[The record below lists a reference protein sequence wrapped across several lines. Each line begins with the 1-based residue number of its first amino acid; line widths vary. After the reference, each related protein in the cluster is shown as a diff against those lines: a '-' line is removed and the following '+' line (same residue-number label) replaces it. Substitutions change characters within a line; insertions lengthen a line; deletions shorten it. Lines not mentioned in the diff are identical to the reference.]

1 MAVPRIAIV
10 GRPNVGKSSIFN
22 WLAGRRLAIVEDF
35 AGVTRDRLNT
45 MLEHNDRHFELIDT
59 GGIGIED
66 VDNLTEQVEGQIL
79 AAIEEADVLLF
90 VVDSRSGLVPLDSEV
105 ADRLRKVNKPILL
118 VANKTDSPSLDSN
131 ADEFHQLGYKH
142 LMRVSVLQNRNK
154 TDLLD
159 WIVGHLPNF
168 DADAGELEP
177 PTMKVA
183 IVGRRN
189 VGKSTFVNTLA
200 KEERC
205 IVSEVPGTTR
215 DSVDV
220 MFELDGHKFM
230 AIDTPGLRRNKSIKT
245 DIDWYGLHRAQRSVR
260 RADVVLLFFDC
271 TEPMSK
277 VDKQLAHYIHD
288 EFKPCVFVVN
298 KWDKLAGF
306 IPTERWVEYIR
317 EHFPTMAYCPIA
329 FVTGQTGKNVKTL
342 LNHAQMLFKQAK
354 ERISTSMLNK
364 LVKAALERHEP
375 PLYQLKRP
383 KIYYATQVASEP
395 PTIILVC
402 NQPQGFSNQYRRY
415 LLNFLRDHLPF
426 GEIPIKLYLQ
436 PRKRDDERDEIQG
449 ENAMASRGKPGEQW
463 EGAFDD
469 RVDPASLGKT
479 GFEDV
484 DLDEEFEDDYE
495 DDDEDG
501 QDYEDDDAEEL
512 EEGEADDEEESGD
525 FDEGDSEEDDAD
537 DGEFYEEEYLDEGAF
552 DPQDI
557 PKSEREG
564 MDPNPPEQPPPPSS
578 PSKPKP

>member
-484 DLDEEFEDDYE
+484 DLDEEFEDD
-495 DDDEDG
+495 DEDG